1 MKESNTCENDVGA
14 IDVGVMVVVVAVVGV
29 AAVVVVVVVVVGEV
43 GLMITRGGFA
53 EVSECSLQDC
63 LLLSSC
69 SAFEDI
75 PAGGKGELKP
85 LVGCSRVPS
94 E

>member
-14 IDVGVMVVVVAVVGV
+14 IDVGVMVVVV
-29 AAVVVVVVVVVGEV
+29 VVVVVVAVVGEE
-43 GLMITRGGFA
+43 GLMIMRGGFA

-69 SAFEDI
+69 STFEDI
-75 PAGGKGELKP
+75 PGGGKGELKP

>member
-1 MKESNTCENDVGA
+1 MV
-14 IDVGVMVVVVAVVGV
+14 VVVVVVAVVALV
-29 AAVVVVVVVVVGEV
+29 AVVGEV

>member
-14 IDVGVMVVVVAVVGV
+14 IDVGVMVAVAVGVVVAVVE
-29 AAVVVVVVVVVGEV
+29 EV
-43 GLMITRGGFA
+43 GLMIMRGGFA

-69 SAFEDI
+69 STFEDI
-75 PAGGKGELKP
+75 PGGGKGELKP